1 MYMYIQVGGTV
12 DSVLIKDRGVLI
24 SEVLVLYT
32 FLYVHVCTYIG
43 QMCTGVQLF
52 TSILYE

>member
-43 QMCTGVQLF
+43 RMCTGVQLF